1 MSDKKVY
8 SKPGL
13 FGKTILYN
21 DKGQVI
27 GSGTPI
33 SSKTTVYTDTS
44 GNYMGKSYSGSGSS
58 ANLVGLD
65 GSVAKGRGG
74 YPGGVT
80 KYVGKDE
87 APVSTG
93 SGRT

>member
-1 MSDKKVY
+1 MSSKKVY

-33 SSKTTVYTDTS
+33 SSKTTVYTDVPIVKSLTLS
-44 GNYMGKSYSGSGSS
+44 NCLSRCGNCQSSSS
-58 ANLVGLD
+58 AQSKEFFHVLNL
-65 GSVAKGRGG
+65 
-74 YPGGVT
+74 
-80 KYVGKDE
+80 
-87 APVSTG
+87 
-93 SGRT
+93 